1 MKEIKIIYRY
11 FSNSLQQ
18 SVFNIPIFSVF
29 LVSKVIRVVLFAVFI
44 YFMLSGLSNIG
55 GYSRDQM
62 IIFYLI
68 FNLID
73 TSAQL
78 LFREVYRFRPL
89 LISGGFDMV
98 LVKPFN
104 SLIRVMVGG
113 PDFIDFAM
121 LIILLSIISYYIV
134 FVTKIE
140 ILSLIP
146 FLLLIVNS
154 LIIATAFHI
163 FVLAIGILTLSVD
176 HLVMIYRDLTAL
188 ARIPIDVYTQPVRSL
203 LTFIIPIGIM
213 FTFPAKAL
221 FGLLNWQLI
230 LTSFVFGLVSL
241 FLSLKFWNYSLKHY
255 QSASS

>member
-11 FSNSLQQ
+11 FANSLQQ
-18 SVFNIPIFSVF
+18 AIYNIPIFSIF
-29 LVSKVIRVVLFAVFI
+29 LLSKIIRIALFALFI
-44 YFMLSGLSNIG
+44 YFMLSGLSDIG
-55 GYSRDQM
+55 GYSKNQM

-104 SLIRVMVGG
+104 PLIRVMVGG

-134 FVTKIE
+134 FITKIE

-188 ARIPIDVYTQPVRSL
+188 ARIPIDVYTQPARSL

>member
-1 MKEIKIIYRY
+1 MKEIKLIYRY

-18 SVFNIPIFSVF
+18 AIFNIPIFSIF
-29 LVSKVIRVVLFAVFI
+29 LVSKVIRVALFAVFI

-104 SLIRVMVGG
+104 PLIRVMVGG

-121 LIILLSIISYYIV
+121 LIILLSTISYYIV

-140 ILSLIP
+140 ILSFIP

-154 LIIATAFHI
+154 LIIAAAFHI

-241 FLSLKFWNYSLKHY
+241 FLSLKFWNYSLKYY
-255 QSASS
+255 QSSSS

>member
-1 MKEIKIIYRY
+1 MKEIKLIYRY

-18 SVFNIPIFSVF
+18 AIFNIPIFSIF
-29 LVSKVIRVVLFAVFI
+29 LVSKVIRVALFAVFI

-104 SLIRVMVGG
+104 PLIRVMVGG

-121 LIILLSIISYYIV
+121 LIILLSTISYYIV

-140 ILSLIP
+140 ILSFIP

-154 LIIATAFHI
+154 LIIAAAFHI

-241 FLSLKFWNYSLKHY
+241 FLSLKFWNYSLKYY

>member
-1 MKEIKIIYRY
+1 
-11 FSNSLQQ
+11 
-18 SVFNIPIFSVF
+18 
-29 LVSKVIRVVLFAVFI
+29 
-44 YFMLSGLSNIG
+44 
-55 GYSRDQM
+55 
-62 IIFYLI
+62 
-68 FNLID
+68 
-73 TSAQL
+73 
-78 LFREVYRFRPL
+78 
-89 LISGGFDMV
+89 MV

-104 SLIRVMVGG
+104 PLIRVMVGG

-121 LIILLSIISYYIV
+121 LIILLSTISYYIV

-140 ILSLIP
+140 ILSFIP

-154 LIIATAFHI
+154 LIIAAAFHI

-241 FLSLKFWNYSLKHY
+241 FLSLKFWNYSLKYY